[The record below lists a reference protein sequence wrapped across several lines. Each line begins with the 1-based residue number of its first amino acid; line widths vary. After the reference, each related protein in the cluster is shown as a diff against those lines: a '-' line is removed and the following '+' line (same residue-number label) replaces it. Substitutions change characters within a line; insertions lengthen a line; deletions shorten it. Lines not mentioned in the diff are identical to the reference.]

1 MNQEKQL
8 TEIPIWHME
17 LLRERIEAYSRNP
30 DQALDFDKA
39 MDEIESELG

>member
-1 MNQEKQL
+1 MNKENQL

-17 LLRERIEAYSRNP
+17 LVGERIEAYNSNP
-30 DQALDFDKA
+30 DQVLDFDQS

>member
-1 MNQEKQL
+1 MNQENQL
-8 TEIPIWHME
+8 TEIPSWH
-17 LLRERIEAYSRNP
+17 LDVVRERIEAYSRNP